1 MTYVVHFG
9 VKGMHWGVRK
19 NRSGTSMP
27 KKTKTAAQI
36 ASRRAR
42 NRRIALA
49 GAALIVASPEV
60 MRHTTDFIRTVA
72 GAKIE
77 QNGRRET
84 ARIFSDSNGIPSFQS
99 VDLTFNGNTNRW
111 E

>member
-1 MTYVVHFG
+1 MIVIKHFG
-9 VKGMHWGVRK
+9 VKGMHWGVRR
-19 NRSGTSMP
+19 NRSGMSAP

-36 ASRRAR
+36 AARRSR
-42 NRRIALA
+42 NRRIAIA

-84 ARIFSDSNGIPSFQS
+84 QRIFSDSNGIPSFET
-99 VDLTFNGNTNRW
+99 VNLTFNGNTNRW